1 MTLATRAVAVLAQQ
15 EGCECMTIE
24 EKAFAIQEFCA
35 SAGSCEYCPLF
46 GIPEIKLGEARCF
59 TLDGL
64 PVNIDR
70 NYEILFGSEPKET
83 ADNPYWKAIEALAEQ
98 QRAKG
103 ISKYGQG
110 LEMNPMGIIERLTY
124 LEEEL
129 VDGLFYIEHI
139 KAWLKEMGLAE

>member
-1 MTLATRAVAVLAQQ
+1 MAKTCQTCRYEAYKRNMPPCDKCFAVEPSMWEASY
-15 EGCECMTIE
+15 
-24 EKAFAIQEFCA
+24 EF
-35 SAGSCEYCPLF
+35 
-46 GIPEIKLGEARCF
+46 
-59 TLDGL
+59 
-64 PVNIDR
+64 VN
-70 NYEILFGSEPKET
+70 
-83 ADNPYWKAIEALAEQ
+83 NPYWKAIEALAEK

-139 KAWLKEMGLAE
+139 KAELMERERE